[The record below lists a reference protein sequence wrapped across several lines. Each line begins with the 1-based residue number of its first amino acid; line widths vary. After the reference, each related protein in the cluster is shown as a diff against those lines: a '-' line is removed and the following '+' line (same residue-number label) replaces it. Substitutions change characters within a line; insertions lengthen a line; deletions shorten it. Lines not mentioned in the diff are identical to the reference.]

1 MNPGIVLVIGLAIM
15 SAARLEPQQP
25 PSTARGGEQA
35 AILRNDSTGAITVG
49 YHDSTGWHE
58 MKIESGQD
66 AKVTGDRLRVLTNR
80 NTDNAVIT
88 LEYPIKPAGK
98 YRVLWNSKSEMWDFA
113 AVTE

>member
-15 SAARLEPQQP
+15 SAARTEPQQP
-25 PSTARGGEQA
+25 PATARGGEQS
-35 AILRNDSTGAITVG
+35 AILRNDSTSAITVG

-58 MKIESGQD
+58 VKIDAGKD

-80 NTDNAVIT
+80 SDNAVIT
-88 LEYPIKPAGK
+88 LEYPIKPASK

-113 AVTE
+113 AVAE